1 MQDGILVIDKP
12 QDMSSAAAVTIVKRA
27 IGPCKIGHAG
37 TLDPMATGVLVL
49 VIGKATRL
57 SGLLMAGRKRYE
69 ARVTLGME
77 TDTLDVTGR
86 LLRKSPVP
94 AVDREGILSLLE
106 RFIGEID
113 QVPPMFSALK
123 QDGKPLYRLA
133 RNGTPIQKPARKVRI
148 DSIRL
153 IRWESPEL
161 DIDIACS
168 SGTYIRSLAA
178 DIGSALGCGGTL
190 SALRRTQSGGCRIEQ
205 ALSLEEIRRA
215 GVGAREFIRP
225 PLDLLPDVPRIV
237 ADNALTNKLR
247 YGKMVSTDDVP
258 AALSVS
264 RLAVTDRSGRLM
276 AILERDRNER
286 RYRYLCNWT

>member
-1 MQDGILVIDKP
+1 MDGILVIDKP
-12 QDMSSAAAVTIVKRA
+12 QNMSSAAAVTVVKQA
-27 IGPCKIGHAG
+27 IGPSKIGHAG

-49 VIGKATRL
+49 MIGKATRL
-57 SGLLMAGRKRYE
+57 SSLLMAGQKRYQ
-69 ARVTLGME
+69 ARITLGME

-86 LLRKSPVP
+86 LLRTSPVP
-94 AVDREGILSLLE
+94 AVDREGIDSLLE
-106 RFIGEID
+106 RFIGVID
-113 QVPPMFSALK
+113 QIPPVFSALK
-123 QDGKPLYRLA
+123 QEGKPLYRLA

-161 DIDIACS
+161 DLDIACS

-178 DIGSALGCGGTL
+178 DIGAALGCGGTL
-190 SALRRTQSGGCRIEQ
+190 SGLRRTQSGGCRIEQ
-205 ALSLEEIRRA
+205 ALSLAEIRR
-215 GVGAREFIRP
+215 VGAGCREFIRS

-247 YGKMVSTDDVP
+247 YGKIVTVDDVP
-258 AALSVS
+258 DAPSDN
-264 RLAVTDRSGRLM
+264 RLAVTDLAGRLM
-276 AILERDRNER
+276 AILERGRNER